1 MQVINHFPNHEEL
14 TKKDLMVKNIK
25 RYRKDMEREKEPIAE
40 KDESGRYIHMEIIP
54 NTYTFPGD
62 YNIWVDEFRRL
73 EKSVW
78 IMKPAS
84 GC

>member
-1 MQVINHFPNHEEL
+1 
-14 TKKDLMVKNIK
+14 
-25 RYRKDMEREKEPIAE
+25 
-40 KDESGRYIHMEIIP
+40 MEIIP

-84 GC
+84 GCQGKGIFLVNKMD

>member
-1 MQVINHFPNHEEL
+1 
-14 TKKDLMVKNIK
+14 
-25 RYRKDMEREKEPIAE
+25 MEREKEPIAE
-40 KDESGRYIHMEIIP
+40 KDEHGRYIHMEIIP

-62 YNIWVDEFRRL
+62 YNIWFDEFRRL
-73 EKSVW
+73 EKSTW